1 MSVLGEPWA
10 PQQVSPA
17 VSTERNQHSSA
28 AAAAA
33 NTAPRNVFDLRG
45 TVISYII
52 KIKSCPVVLSIAHSK
67 AKQSINNPSD
77 GCECLAQIPY
87 TQ

>member
-1 MSVLGEPWA
+1 MSVLGESWA

-17 VSTERNQHSSA
+17 VSTERNQHSC

-33 NTAPRNVFDLRG
+33 NIAPRNVFDLRG

-67 AKQSINNPSD
+67 AKQSIKNPSD
-77 GCECLAQIPY
+77 GCECLARVPY